1 MRLCYFKTRFNT
13 NGEANMGWLNREP
26 AKLQESSE
34 KKSIPSGVWEKCQE
48 CNEIVLASDFEEN
61 HRVCSSCGFHHRLP
75 AEERIELLIDRE
87 TFFEWDHDIASVDP
101 LSFDDG
107 RKYSDRLSASCK
119 KTRRYDAVITGAG
132 LMKGRAVALGVL
144 DFFWMGGSMGT
155 VVGERI
161 ARMFVRARKLKIPVI
176 MVSGS
181 GGARMHEGL
190 LSLMQMA
197 KTCAAVS
204 QHRDCGLPY
213 VSVLCDPTTGGV
225 AASYA
230 LLGDLNLAE
239 PKATIGF
246 AGRRVI
252 ESTIRQ
258 KLPDDFQTAEFLLS
272 HGMVDRIVK
281 RSEMRD
287 VICRALDILCP
298 PLSEKTKK

>member
-1 MRLCYFKTRFNT
+1 
-13 NGEANMGWLNREP
+13 MGWLNREP

-34 KKSIPSGVWEKCQE
+34 KKSIPSGVWEKCQD
-48 CNEIVLASDFEEN
+48 CNEIILATDFEEN
-61 HRVCSSCGFHHRLP
+61 HRVCPSCGFHHRFP
-75 AEERIELLIDRE
+75 GEERIELLIDRE
-87 TFFEWDHDIASVDP
+87 TFFEWDHDIASSDP
-101 LSFDDG
+101 LNFDDG
-107 RKYSDRLSASCK
+107 RRYSDRLAALAA
-119 KTRRYDAVITGAG
+119 KTKRFDAAITGAG
-132 LMKGRAVALGVL
+132 FLKNRPVAVGVL

-161 ARMFVRARKLKIPVI
+161 ARLFLRAKHARMPVI
-176 MVSGS
+176 MVSSS

-204 QHRDCGLPY
+204 QLREAGLPFI
-213 VSVLCDPTTGGV
+213 SVLCDPTTGGV

-230 LLGDLNLAE
+230 LLGDINLAE

-258 KLPDDFQTAEFLLS
+258 KLPDDFQTAEFLLA
-272 HGMVDRIVK
+272 HGMVDKIVK
-281 RSEMRD
+281 RSEMKDTIARL
-287 VICRALDILCP
+287 LDIMCP
-298 PLSEKTKK
+298 PMTKSETKSPK